1 MSANDTLLR
10 LQIESWIR
18 KIEPP
23 VLMKVSPDAIPG
35 IVCETYGISETDLF
49 SKTRKREIVEPRQM
63 VIFLLN
69 RLTKRSNNRICLD
82 FRKNHSTGMH
92 AIRKVTDYYRT
103 EKAYRE
109 RMDAILFQIGVS
121 PEKLFPMKRL
131 I

>member
-10 LQIESWIR
+10 LQIESWIKR
-18 KIEPP
+18 IENKTFVKDLSDKIP
-23 VLMKVSPDAIPG
+23 VT
-35 IVCETYGISETDLF
+35 VCEIYGISETDLF
-49 SKTRKREIVEPRQM
+49 LKTKKREIAEPRQI

-69 RLTKRSNNRICLD
+69 RLTKKSNNQICLD

-92 AIRKVTDYYRT
+92 AIRKVVDYYQT
-103 EKAYRE
+103 EKSYRE
-109 RMDAILFQIGVS
+109 RMDTILFQIGVR